1 MAKEKSVEREEFTC
15 PVGRFFMG
23 FDRKWKESSGFLE
36 HMNLS
41 RIEFLKAIRSL
52 VDEKIER
59 LEKCAKAPEEKKATR
74 IKID

>member
-23 FDRKWKESSGFLE
+23 FERKWKDSSGFFE

-52 VDEKIER
+52 VDEKIEK
-59 LEKCAKAPEEKKATR
+59 LEKCAHDPEEKKATR
-74 IKID
+74 IEIE